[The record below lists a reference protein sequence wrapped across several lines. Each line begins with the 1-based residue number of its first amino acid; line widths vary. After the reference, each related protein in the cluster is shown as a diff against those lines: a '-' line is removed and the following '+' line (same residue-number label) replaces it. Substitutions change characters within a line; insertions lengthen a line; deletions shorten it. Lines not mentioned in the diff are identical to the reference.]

1 MLSSLAID
9 LPDLFHS
16 NIPRFLANLEFVS
29 IIRPFEI
36 RSTLI
41 YSLNKSLDNS
51 GTQLEFHRF
60 LSRIPGI
67 VVFANETK
75 KKKKEKKRKKKEKRE
90 LENRCHRARTLASKL
105 TFLSASTR
113 FAYTWFAQEFHSNQ
127 RNEDRSLDWPI
138 RC

>member
-75 KKKKEKKRKKKEKRE
+75 KKKKGKEEEKERKKR
-90 LENRCHRARTLASKL
+90 
-105 TFLSASTR
+105 TR
-113 FAYTWFAQEFHSNQ
+113 K
-127 RNEDRSLDWPI
+127 
-138 RC
+138 